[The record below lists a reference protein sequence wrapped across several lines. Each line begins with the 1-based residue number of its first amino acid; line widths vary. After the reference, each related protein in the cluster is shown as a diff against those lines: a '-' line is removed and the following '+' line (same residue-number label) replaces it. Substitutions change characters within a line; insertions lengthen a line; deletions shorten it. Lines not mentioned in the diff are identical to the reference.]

1 MGKSVD
7 YKTSKIWTNEDI
19 EIFISIMKKNVFNL
33 QEGFGEISR
42 LFNISLSHVQ
52 SKWYNEL
59 RYTHTVY
66 QTWCDDHSV
75 HNTKIIR

>member
-1 MGKSVD
+1 MAKTVD
-7 YKTSKIWTNEDI
+7 YKTSKVWTDKDI

-42 LFNISLSHVQ
+42 LFNVSLNSVS

-66 QTWCDDHSV
+66 QTFCDGHSI

>member
-7 YKTSKIWTNEDI
+7 YKSSKIWTNEDI
-19 EIFISIMKKNVFNL
+19 EIFITIMKENVFNL

-42 LFNISLSHVQ
+42 LFNVSLSSVQ
-52 SKWYNEL
+52 NKWYNEL

-66 QTWCDDHSV
+66 QTYCDGYSI